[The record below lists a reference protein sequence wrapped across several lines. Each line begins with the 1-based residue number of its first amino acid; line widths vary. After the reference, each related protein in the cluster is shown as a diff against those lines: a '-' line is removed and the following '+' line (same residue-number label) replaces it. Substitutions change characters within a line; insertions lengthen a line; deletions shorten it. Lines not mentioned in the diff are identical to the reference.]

1 MGGAMMIESKMSPQ
15 LQLALRYE
23 SLLNEDF
30 RSLYLTRPN
39 SETWEIV
46 MNFIGNLADITDDFE
61 MESYD
66 LKGGF
71 AQIFIGK
78 ADISALSE
86 HPNVTFLSLP
96 SRYEYIDIG
105 LGQVCASE
113 IGGNQENPRFNV
125 AGSGVLL
132 AVIDSGIDYSHP
144 DFRDTQG
151 RTRIRYLW
159 DQSLEETT
167 AGYAY
172 GTVFNQ
178 DDINLALSQN
188 TREEQLAIVPSQDI
202 LGHGTALTGVAAGNG
217 RGSINQTNRG
227 IAPEAELLIV
237 KLGRPNAPA
246 PTDIEIMLGIDF
258 AIARAQELGMALTIL
273 MGVGSSLTGHDGQA
287 PLENYINQR
296 YESWFCNFVVGTG
309 NEGNSGLHTSGRIAE
324 GDTQNVEIVMT
335 GNKTSFACCIWCSFI
350 DDFSLIVEAPNGEQT
365 DELSIITPNRAYL
378 FDDTAVLINF
388 STPINNIDR
397 REIFVLFQGQESAIT
412 NGSWRFML
420 TAQSVL
426 IGDYYMWGSIVR
438 DIDDMT
444 RFLNSRVENTITSP
458 ATAEKITSVAAYNGR
473 TLQIASF
480 SGRGYTVDERIKPEL
495 AAPGVS
501 VTVPSV
507 QNGTL
512 YTTLSGTSIASAF
525 VAGAYLLMLN
535 YGILELGNINFYG
548 DVLKSY
554 LLKGAQRAANNAPY
568 PNNTWGYGTLCIEN
582 ALILMEQVASQRS

>member
-1 MGGAMMIESKMSPQ
+1 MIKNKMSPQ

-39 SETWEIV
+39 SDNWEIV
-46 MNFIGNLADITDDFE
+46 MNFIGDLADIRDNFQ

-71 AQIFIGK
+71 AQVFIDKESIGE
-78 ADISALSE
+78 LSE

-105 LGQVCASE
+105 LGQVCASD

-125 AGSGVLL
+125 TGSGVLL

-144 DFRDTQG
+144 DFRDDEG

-159 DQSLEETT
+159 DQSLEEVTP
-167 AGYAY
+167 GYAY
-172 GTVFNQ
+172 GTVFDQ
-178 DDINLALSQN
+178 ETINLALSQT
-188 TREEQLAIVPSQDI
+188 TREEQLAIVPSQDE
-202 LGHGTALTGVAAGNG
+202 LGHGTAITGVAAGNG
-217 RGSINQTNRG
+217 RGSTNQTNRG
-227 IAPEAELLIV
+227 IAPDAELLIV

-273 MGVGSSLTGHDGQA
+273 IGVGSSLTGHDGQA
-287 PLENYINQR
+287 PLETYINQR
-296 YESWFCNFVVGTG
+296 YQSWFCNFVVGTG
-309 NEGNSGLHTSGRIAE
+309 NEGNTGLHSSGRIAQ
-324 GDTQNVEIVMT
+324 GDSQDVELVMA
-335 GNKTSFACCIWCSFI
+335 GNKVSFACCIWCSFI
-350 DDFSLIVEAPNGEQT
+350 DDFSLVIEAPNGEQT
-365 DELSIITPNRAYL
+365 DELSIITDNRAYL
-378 FDDTAVLINF
+378 FDNTAVLINF

-397 REIFVLFQGQESAIT
+397 REIFILFQGQGSAIT
-412 NGSWRFML
+412 NGDWRFIL

-426 IGDYYMWGSIVR
+426 IGDYYIWGSIIR
-438 DIDDMT
+438 EEGDRT
-444 RFLNSRVENTITSP
+444 RFLNTRIENTITSP
-458 ATAEKITSVAAYNGR
+458 STAEKITSVAAYNGR

-480 SGRGYTVDERIKPEL
+480 SGRGYTLDTRIKPEL
-495 AAPGVS
+495 AAPGVT
-501 VTVPSV
+501 VTVPAANSE
-507 QNGTL
+507 TF
-512 YTTLSGTSIASAF
+512 YTTLSGTSVASAF

-535 YGILELGNINFYG
+535 YGILELGDIDFYG

-554 LLKGAQRAANNAPY
+554 LLKGAQRATSNAPY
-568 PNNTWGYGTLCIEN
+568 PNNTWGYGTLCIES